1 MKLFPEHRINVSQV
15 LPCTFSGTLY
25 SSSFLLLD
33 IVVSIRV
40 ANGPADWSSFYAQ
53 ADISLAKGSKQ
64 IADREISYY
73 CALFLY
79 RREGS

>member
-1 MKLFPEHRINVSQV
+1 MNASKV

-33 IVVSIRV
+33 MVVSIRV

-64 IADREISYY
+64 RADKEVSYH